1 MPRFFKNL
9 MMINNI
15 KVEKFTPEINK
26 VYIIEAHSLIH
37 ILEGSGSIQVD
48 FKNYI
53 NWQSKAIFLEKGQYI
68 KFLSEDFSVRKI
80 EFSDAGKFYN
90 SEVRV
95 LFKHIVS
102 LGYIDLMECYE
113 CQKFL
118 SESVITD
125 NSSSIIDIS
134 SKQWY
139 WQNPFKSTKEE
150 YQIIFD
156 TNEIIDQGFKNN
168 LSSADLTSIIKDRG
182 YVAQTLLKDR
192 VGISVKRLVNAK
204 RMNEGLREV
213 AFTDKNIQ
221 EISYDL
227 GFKDDAYFN
236 RVFKNNTGQTPKQ
249 FRKNFDFE
257 KRDLF
262 TQDIL
267 ELLKK
272 FHTDERALGFYAD
285 KMNMSVKALSKK
297 VRSKMNTSLGQLIRI
312 ELLNTAKLLLL
323 QGEPITNVAYK
334 LGFEE
339 ANHFSNFFKHY
350 LGITPSEFKKYNL

>member
-1 MPRFFKNL
+1 ML
-9 MMINNI
+9 I
-15 KVEKFTPEINK
+15 VEKFSPEVNK
-26 VYIIEAHSLIH
+26 VYLIEAHSLIH
-37 ILEGSGSIQVD
+37 ILEGTGSIQVD
-48 FKNYI
+48 FKNYF

-68 KFLSEDFSVRKI
+68 KFLSEDFVVRKI
-80 EFSDAGKFYN
+80 EFSDENKFYN
-90 SEVRV
+90 QDVRV

-102 LGYIDLMECYE
+102 LGYIDLMECQE
-113 CQKFL
+113 CRKFL
-118 SESVITD
+118 SESLVAK

-139 WQNPFKSTKEE
+139 WQNPFKATKDE

-156 TNEIIDQGFKNN
+156 TNDIIDQSFKNN
-168 LSSADLTSIIKDRG
+168 LSSAEMTDIICKRG
-182 YVAQTLLKDR
+182 YNAQVLLKDR

-204 RMNEGLREV
+204 RMNESLKEV

-249 FRKNFDFE
+249 FRDNFDFE
-257 KRDLF
+257 QRDLF

-267 ELLKK
+267 DLLKK
-272 FHTDERALGFYAD
+272 YHADERSLGFYAD
-285 KMNMSVKALSKK
+285 KMSMSVKTISKK
-297 VRSKMNTSLGQLIRI
+297 VRTKMNVSLGHLIRL
-312 ELLNTAKLLLL
+312 ELLSTAKFMLS
-323 QGEPITNVAYK
+323 QGESITNVAHK

-339 ANHFSNFFKHY
+339 ANHFSSFFKHY
-350 LGITPSEFKKYNL
+350 LSVTPSEFKKYNL